1 MKQAKNSELFIRVVE
16 QYKLCNGGL
25 KNEINNSRKSA
36 STLGSLLE
44 VSMKYSKYFV
54 EIDALCM
61 EPRIS

>member
-1 MKQAKNSELFIRVVE
+1 MKQAKNSKLFIRVE
-16 QYKLCNGGL
+16 QYCVAQEDL
-25 KNEINNSRKSA
+25 KNEIKNIRKSA
-36 STLGSLLE
+36 SMLGSLLE